1 MSLLPEKIASRQRH
15 DGLVIARLATTDGP
29 SLHSAL
35 ETPRRR
41 NAGAFRFST
50 SPTAAESAAR
60 SILPHRV
67 VVRTARGRYTPFAVR
82 IVIDPSELPLEAPP
96 PAGPPIPPRKARDL
110 VEASGFR
117 FPRRN
122 VLFHCLK
129 GGAAKTTLAYNTA
142 YRLAQ
147 YGARVLLV
155 DLDKQAN
162 ATLSLLGESPMGGDR
177 PVFVDVV
184 TGKATI
190 HSAIVPV
197 AEGLDVL
204 PSSLDNA
211 RLEIELSNRPKNPE
225 RYFRSLFAPVR
236 ERYDFVLF
244 DMPPDLSHG
253 TYLASLYADCVC
265 VPTSP
270 DEYGVYG
277 TRLTLGSL
285 EGLLADYE
293 GWRPDIWVVWTRFDP
308 RERGAARHIA
318 EFDVPPFAQVF
329 PLAMRTDVT
338 YKRAQES
345 RKSVF
350 GLRRQSNAKDDL
362 DALARAIAGFPER
375 VGAA

>member
-1 MSLLPEKIASRQRH
+1 M
-15 DGLVIARLATTDGP
+15 
-29 SLHSAL
+29 
-35 ETPRRR
+35 
-41 NAGAFRFST
+41 
-50 SPTAAESAAR
+50 
-60 SILPHRV
+60 
-67 VVRTARGRYTPFAVR
+67 R
-82 IVIDPSELPLEAPP
+82 IVIDPAELPLSPP
-96 PAGPPIPPRKARDL
+96 PASDKPVAPERARAL
-110 VEASGFR
+110 VEAAGLS
-117 FPRRN
+117 FPKRN

-162 ATLSLLGESPMGGDR
+162 ATLSLLGECPVGDAR

-197 AEGLDVL
+197 ADGLHLL

-211 RLEIELSNRPKNPE
+211 RLEIELANRPKNPE
-225 RYFRSLFAPVR
+225 RYFKSLFAPVR

-285 EGLLADYE
+285 EGLLADYA
-293 GWRPDIWVVWTRFDP
+293 GWKPDVWVVWTRFDA
-308 RERGAARHIA
+308 REKSAARHIA
-318 EFDVPPFAQVF
+318 EFEAPPFARVF

-338 YKRAQES
+338 YKRAQECG
-345 RKSVF
+345 KSVF

-362 DALARAIAGFPER
+362 DALARAIAQFPEPDR
-375 VGAA
+375 EPVGHA

>member
-1 MSLLPEKIASRQRH
+1 M
-15 DGLVIARLATTDGP
+15 
-29 SLHSAL
+29 
-35 ETPRRR
+35 
-41 NAGAFRFST
+41 
-50 SPTAAESAAR
+50 
-60 SILPHRV
+60 
-67 VVRTARGRYTPFAVR
+67 R
-82 IVIDPSELPLEAPP
+82 IVIDPTELPLEAPP
-96 PAGPPIPPRKARDL
+96 PSGPGITPERARDL
-110 VEASGFR
+110 VESAGLS

-155 DLDKQAN
+155 DMDKQAN
-162 ATLSLLGESPMGGDR
+162 ATLSFLGETPTNGER

-184 TGKATI
+184 TGKATV
-190 HSAIVPV
+190 HSAIVPI
-197 AEGLDVL
+197 ADGLHLL

-211 RLEIELSNRPKNPE
+211 RLEIELANRPKNPE
-225 RYFRSLFAPVR
+225 RYFRSLFAPIR
-236 ERYDFVLF
+236 DRYDFLLF

-285 EGLLADYE
+285 EGLLADYA
-293 GWRPDIWVVWTRFDP
+293 GWRPDVWVVWTRFDA
-308 RERGAARHIA
+308 RERSAARHIA
-318 EFDVPPFAQVF
+318 EFEAPPFARVF

-338 YKRAQES
+338 YKRAQEA

-350 GLRRQSNAKDDL
+350 GLRRQSHAKDDL
-362 DALARAIAGFPER
+362 DALARAIAKFPESPR
-375 VGAA
+375 EPVGNA

>member
-1 MSLLPEKIASRQRH
+1 M
-15 DGLVIARLATTDGP
+15 
-29 SLHSAL
+29 
-35 ETPRRR
+35 
-41 NAGAFRFST
+41 
-50 SPTAAESAAR
+50 
-60 SILPHRV
+60 
-67 VVRTARGRYTPFAVR
+67 R
-82 IVIDPSELPLEAPP
+82 IFIDPAELPLEKPLASGAPVDP
-96 PAGPPIPPRKARDL
+96 ESARDL
-110 VEASGFR
+110 VEATGLA
-117 FPRRN
+117 FPKRN

-162 ATLSLLGESPMGGDR
+162 ATLSLLGETPLNGERS
-177 PVFVDVV
+177 VFVDVV
-184 TGKATI
+184 TGKSTI
-190 HSAIVPV
+190 HAAIVPV
-197 AEGLDVL
+197 GDGLHLL

-211 RLEIELSNRPKNPE
+211 RLEIELANRPKNPE
-225 RYFRSLFAPVR
+225 RYFKSLFAPIR
-236 ERYDFVLF
+236 DRYDFVLF

-285 EGLLADYE
+285 EGLLADYA
-293 GWRPDIWVVWTRFDP
+293 GWKPDIWVVWTRFDA
-308 RERGAARHIA
+308 RERSAARHIA
-318 EFDVPPFAQVF
+318 EFEAPPYARVF

-362 DALARAIAGFPER
+362 DALARAIARFPEATR
-375 VGAA
+375 EPPGNA